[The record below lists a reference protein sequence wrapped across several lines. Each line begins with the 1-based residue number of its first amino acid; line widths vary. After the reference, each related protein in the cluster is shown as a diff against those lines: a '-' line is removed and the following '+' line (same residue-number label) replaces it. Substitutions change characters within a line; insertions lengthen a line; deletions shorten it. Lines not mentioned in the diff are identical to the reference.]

1 MDVGRRTVDR
11 HSGSATGRSH
21 RGASGA
27 ARRGHQGA
35 GVVGSG
41 ACRLRT
47 MDRRL
52 ARRNLRTAMITA
64 IIGLLMFALTFVA
77 AALYV

>member
-1 MDVGRRTVDR
+1 
-11 HSGSATGRSH
+11 
-21 RGASGA
+21 
-27 ARRGHQGA
+27 
-35 GVVGSG
+35 
-41 ACRLRT
+41 

-77 AALYV
+77 AAVYG